1 MPGPRNE
8 GAIARFV
15 RTATKIEPN
24 ELAATLLSFAF
35 VFVLMTAYFILRPV
49 RDALSSDWTDE
60 QLSWLWTS
68 TFFFSLLA
76 VSIYGAVISR
86 VRFRIIVPSVYTF
99 FALTFVGFYVLGST
113 LGDNDYVNRA
123 YYVWLSVF
131 SLYHLSVF
139 WTFMSGLYNREQAKR
154 LFSII
159 AMGASA
165 GAIVG
170 PSIPTFFADTIGTLN
185 LLLIAAMLLLVPIPI
200 IWKLEQLRSSQLGN
214 DDVQADLSSDRQL
227 GSNPFSGFTT
237 FVKSPYLLAIGLFI
251 LLYVVMNT
259 FIYFELR
266 KMMGDFDRELRTQ
279 IWGGIDLAVNSLALL
294 TALFA
299 TGRLATRVGMPATLA
314 LIPLLMVGGWVVVAL
329 SPALAVLVGLQVTRR
344 AGNYAIT
351 RPGREML
358 FTAVDAETR
367 FKAKPVIDIVV
378 YRGGDVITAWAY
390 TALTAT
396 LGLGL
401 AGVAAVSA
409 VIAAIWAGAG
419 VFLGRAYD
427 RGGRAT
433 VGQGPREE

>member
-1 MPGPRNE
+1 MNNNRQDNALQR
-8 GAIARFV
+8 AIRA
-15 RTATKIEPN
+15 ATKVEPN
-24 ELAATLLSFAF
+24 ELKATVLSFLF
-35 VFVLMTAYFILRPV
+35 VFVLMAAYFILRPV
-49 RDALSSDWTDE
+49 RDSLSSDWTDE

-68 TFFFSLLA
+68 TFFFSVIA

-86 VRFRIIVPSVYTF
+86 IRLRIIVPSVYAF
-99 FALTFVGFYVLGST
+99 FSLTFVGFYVAGST
-113 LGDNDYVNRA
+113 LGENDIVNRC

-139 WTFMSGLYNREQAKR
+139 WTFMSGLYNKEQAKR

-170 PSIPTFFADTIGTLN
+170 PAIPTFFADNIGNLN
-185 LLLIAAMLLLVPIPI
+185 LLLIAAVLLMVPIPI
-200 IWKLEQLRSSQLGN
+200 IMKLESLRISDLGN
-214 DDVQADLSSDRQL
+214 EDVQADLAGDKKLS
-227 GSNPFSGFTT
+227 GNPFSGFKT
-237 FVKSPYLLAIGLFI
+237 FVSNPYLLAIGLFI
-251 LLYVVMNT
+251 LLYVLMNT

-266 KMMGDFDRELRTQ
+266 KMMGDFDREVRTQ
-279 IWGGIDLAVNSLALL
+279 MWGGIDLAVNSLALL

-299 TGRLATRVGMPATLA
+299 TGRLATRFGMPITLA
-314 LIPLLMVGGWVVVAL
+314 LIPALMVGGWVVVAL
-329 SPALAVLVGLQVTRR
+329 SPVLAVLIGLQVTRR

-378 YRGGDVITAWAY
+378 YRGGDVVTAWLY
-390 TALTAT
+390 TALTTT

-401 AGVAAVSA
+401 AGIALVAAA
-409 VIAAIWAGAG
+409 FAAAWAGAG
-419 VFLGRAYD
+419 VYLGRKYD
-427 RGGRAT
+427 RGGK
-433 VGQGPREE
+433 

>member
-1 MPGPRNE
+1 MNNNRQDNALQR
-8 GAIARFV
+8 AIRA
-15 RTATKIEPN
+15 ATKVEPN
-24 ELAATLLSFAF
+24 ELKATVLSFLF
-35 VFVLMTAYFILRPV
+35 VFVLMAAYFILRPV
-49 RDALSSDWTDE
+49 RDSLSSDWTDE

-68 TFFFSLLA
+68 TFFFSVIA

-86 VRFRIIVPSVYTF
+86 IRLRIIVPSVYAF
-99 FALTFVGFYVLGST
+99 FSLTFVGFYVAGST
-113 LGDNDYVNRA
+113 LGENDIVNRC

-139 WTFMSGLYNREQAKR
+139 WTFMSGLYNKEQAKR

-170 PSIPTFFADTIGTLN
+170 PAIPTFFADNIGNLN
-185 LLLIAAMLLLVPIPI
+185 LLLIAAVLLMVPIPI
-200 IWKLEQLRSSQLGN
+200 IMKLESLRISDLGN
-214 DDVQADLSSDRQL
+214 EDVQADLAGDKKLS
-227 GSNPFSGFTT
+227 GNPFSGFKT
-237 FVKSPYLLAIGLFI
+237 FVSNPYLLAIGLFI
-251 LLYVVMNT
+251 LLYVLMNT

-266 KMMGDFDRELRTQ
+266 KMMGDFDREVRTQ
-279 IWGGIDLAVNSLALL
+279 MWGGIDLAVNSLALL

-299 TGRLATRVGMPATLA
+299 TGRLATRFGMPITLA
-314 LIPLLMVGGWVVVAL
+314 LIPALMVGGWVVVAQ
-329 SPALAVLVGLQVTRR
+329 SPVLAVLIGLQVTRR

-378 YRGGDVITAWAY
+378 YRGGDVVTAWLY
-390 TALTAT
+390 TALTTT

-401 AGVAAVSA
+401 AGIALVAAA
-409 VIAAIWAGAG
+409 FAAAWAGAG
-419 VFLGRAYD
+419 VYLGRKYD
-427 RGGRAT
+427 RGGK
-433 VGQGPREE
+433 

>member
-1 MPGPRNE
+1 MNNNRQENALQR
-8 GAIARFV
+8 AIRA
-15 RTATKIEPN
+15 ATKVEPN
-24 ELAATLLSFAF
+24 ELKATVLSFLF
-35 VFVLMTAYFILRPV
+35 VFVLMAAYFILRPV
-49 RDALSSDWTDE
+49 RDSLSSDWTDE

-68 TFFFSLLA
+68 TFFFSVIA
-76 VSIYGAVISR
+76 VSLYGAVISR
-86 VRFRIIVPSVYTF
+86 IRLRIIVPSVYAF
-99 FALTFVGFYVLGST
+99 FSLTFVGFYVAGST
-113 LGDNDYVNRA
+113 LGENDIVNRC

-139 WTFMSGLYNREQAKR
+139 WTFMSGLYNKEQAKR

-170 PSIPTFFADTIGTLN
+170 PAIPTFFADNIGNLN
-185 LLLIAAMLLLVPIPI
+185 LLLIAAVLLMVPIPI
-200 IWKLEQLRSSQLGN
+200 IMKLESLRISDLGN
-214 DDVQADLSSDRQL
+214 EDVQADLAGDKKLS
-227 GSNPFSGFTT
+227 GNPFSGFKT
-237 FVKSPYLLAIGLFI
+237 FVSNPYLLAIGLFI
-251 LLYVVMNT
+251 LLYVLMNT

-266 KMMGDFDRELRTQ
+266 KMMGDFDREVRTQ
-279 IWGGIDLAVNSLALL
+279 MWGGIDLAVNSLALL

-299 TGRLATRVGMPATLA
+299 TGRLATRFGMPITLA
-314 LIPLLMVGGWVVVAL
+314 LIPALMVGGWVVVAL
-329 SPALAVLVGLQVTRR
+329 SPVLAVLIGLQVTRR

-378 YRGGDVITAWAY
+378 YRGGDVVTAWLY

-401 AGVAAVSA
+401 AGVALV
-409 VIAAIWAGAG
+409 AAALAAAWAGAG
-419 VFLGRAYD
+419 VYLGRKYE
-427 RGGRAT
+427 RGGDET
-433 VGQGPREE
+433 PSD

>member
-1 MPGPRNE
+1 MNE
-8 GAIARFV
+8 SRPQSSLQRAIKA
-15 RTATKIEPN
+15 ATKIEPH
-24 ELAATLLSFAF
+24 ELQATVLSFLF
-35 VFVLMTAYFILRPV
+35 VFVLMAAYFILRPV
-49 RDALSSDWTDE
+49 RDSLSSEWTDE

-68 TFFFSLLA
+68 TFFFSLIA
-76 VSIYGAVISR
+76 VSIYGAVISSIRLR
-86 VRFRIIVPSVYTF
+86 VIVPAVYTF
-99 FALTFVGFYVLGST
+99 FAATFVGFYFAGSMLGE
-113 LGDNDYVNRA
+113 NDWVNRA

-139 WTFMSGLYNREQAKR
+139 WTFMSGLYNKEQAKR

-170 PSIPTFFADTIGTLN
+170 PAIPAFFADDFGNLN
-185 LLLIAAMLLLVPIPI
+185 LLLIAAVLLMIPIPI
-200 IWKLEQLRSSQLGN
+200 IMKLEGLRISSLGN
-214 DDVQADLSSDRQL
+214 EDVQADLTKDKKL
-227 GSNPFSGFTT
+227 GGNPFSGFKT
-237 FVKSPYLLAIGLFI
+237 FASNPYLLAIGLFI

-266 KMMGDFDRELRTQ
+266 KMMGDFDREVRTQ
-279 IWGGIDLAVNSLALL
+279 IWASIDLAVNSLALL

-299 TGRLATRVGMPATLA
+299 TGRLATRFGMPTTLA
-314 LIPLLMVGGWVVVAL
+314 LIPALMVGGWVVVAL
-329 SPALAVLVGLQVTRR
+329 SPVLAVLIGLQVTRR

-378 YRGGDVITAWAY
+378 YRGGDVLTAWLY

-401 AGVAAVSA
+401 AGIAGVAAVFAA
-409 VIAAIWAGAG
+409 VWAGAG
-419 VFLGRAYD
+419 IFLGRKYD
-427 RGGRAT
+427 RGGDET
-433 VGQGPREE
+433 TNDK

>member
-1 MPGPRNE
+1 MNDNRQE
-8 GAIARFV
+8 TALQRAIRA
-15 RTATKIEPN
+15 ATKVEPN
-24 ELAATLLSFAF
+24 ELKATVLSFLF
-35 VFVLMTAYFILRPV
+35 VFVLMAAYFILRPV
-49 RDALSSDWTDE
+49 RDSLSSDWTDE

-68 TFFFSLLA
+68 TFFFSVIA

-86 VRFRIIVPSVYTF
+86 IRLRIIVPSVYAF
-99 FALTFVGFYVLGST
+99 FSLTFVGFYVAGST
-113 LGDNDYVNRA
+113 LGENDIVNRC

-139 WTFMSGLYNREQAKR
+139 WTFMSGLYNKEQAKR

-170 PSIPTFFADTIGTLN
+170 PAIPTFFADNIGNLN
-185 LLLIAAMLLLVPIPI
+185 LLLIAAVLLMVPIPI
-200 IWKLEQLRSSQLGN
+200 IMKLESLRISDLGN
-214 DDVQADLSSDRQL
+214 EDVQADLAGDKKLS
-227 GSNPFSGFTT
+227 GNPFSGFKT
-237 FVKSPYLLAIGLFI
+237 FVSNPYLLAIGLFI
-251 LLYVVMNT
+251 LLYVLMNT

-266 KMMGDFDRELRTQ
+266 KMMGDFDREVRTQ
-279 IWGGIDLAVNSLALL
+279 MWGGIDLAVNSLALL

-299 TGRLATRVGMPATLA
+299 TGRLATRFGMPITLA
-314 LIPLLMVGGWVVVAL
+314 LIPALMVGGWVVVAL
-329 SPALAVLVGLQVTRR
+329 SPVLAVLIGLQVTRR

-378 YRGGDVITAWAY
+378 YRGGDVVTAWLY

-401 AGVAAVSA
+401 AGVALVAA
-409 VIAAIWAGAG
+409 AFAAIWAGAG
-419 VFLGRAYD
+419 VYLGRKLRSRRKVD
-427 RGGRAT
+427 
-433 VGQGPREE
+433 

>member
-1 MPGPRNE
+1 MNNNRQDNALQR
-8 GAIARFV
+8 AIRA
-15 RTATKIEPN
+15 ATKVEPH
-24 ELAATLLSFAF
+24 ELKATVLSFLF
-35 VFVLMTAYFILRPV
+35 VFVLMAAYFILRPV
-49 RDALSSDWTDE
+49 RDSLSSDWTDE

-68 TFFFSLLA
+68 TFFFSVIA

-86 VRFRIIVPSVYTF
+86 IRLRIIVPSVYAF
-99 FALTFVGFYVLGST
+99 FSLTFVGFYVAGST
-113 LGDNDYVNRA
+113 LGENDIVNRC

-139 WTFMSGLYNREQAKR
+139 WTFMSGLYNKEQAKR

-170 PSIPTFFADTIGTLN
+170 PAIPTFFADNIGNLN
-185 LLLIAAMLLLVPIPI
+185 LLLIAAVLLMVPIPI
-200 IWKLEQLRSSQLGN
+200 IMKLESLRISDLGN
-214 DDVQADLSSDRQL
+214 EDAQADLAGDKKLS
-227 GSNPFSGFTT
+227 GNPFSGFKT
-237 FVKSPYLLAIGLFI
+237 FVSNPYLLAIGLFI
-251 LLYVVMNT
+251 LLYVLMNT

-266 KMMGDFDRELRTQ
+266 KMMGDFDREVRTQ
-279 IWGGIDLAVNSLALL
+279 MWGGIDLAINSLALL

-299 TGRLATRVGMPATLA
+299 TGRLATRFGMPITLA
-314 LIPLLMVGGWVVVAL
+314 LIPALMVGGWVVVAL
-329 SPALAVLVGLQVTRR
+329 SPVLAVLIGLQVTRR

-378 YRGGDVITAWAY
+378 YRGGDVVTAWLY

-401 AGVAAVSA
+401 AGVALV
-409 VIAAIWAGAG
+409 AAAFAAAWAGAG
-419 VFLGRAYD
+419 IYLGRKYD
-427 RGGRAT
+427 RGGK
-433 VGQGPREE
+433 

>member
-1 MPGPRNE
+1 MNNNRQDNALQR
-8 GAIARFV
+8 AIRA
-15 RTATKIEPN
+15 ATKVEPH
-24 ELAATLLSFAF
+24 ELKATVLSFLF
-35 VFVLMTAYFILRPV
+35 VFVLMAAYFILRPV
-49 RDALSSDWTDE
+49 RDSLSSDWTDE

-68 TFFFSLLA
+68 TFFFSVIA

-86 VRFRIIVPSVYTF
+86 IRLRIIVPSVYAF
-99 FALTFVGFYVLGST
+99 FSLTFVGFYVAGST
-113 LGDNDYVNRA
+113 LGENDIVNRC

-139 WTFMSGLYNREQAKR
+139 WTFMSGLYNKEQAKR

-170 PSIPTFFADTIGTLN
+170 PAIPTFFADNIGNLN
-185 LLLIAAMLLLVPIPI
+185 LLLIAAVLLMVPIPI
-200 IWKLEQLRSSQLGN
+200 IMKLESLRISDLGN
-214 DDVQADLSSDRQL
+214 EDVQADLAGDKKLS
-227 GSNPFSGFTT
+227 GNPFSGFKT
-237 FVKSPYLLAIGLFI
+237 FVSNPYLLAIGLFI
-251 LLYVVMNT
+251 LLYVLMNT

-266 KMMGDFDRELRTQ
+266 KMMGDFDREVRTQ
-279 IWGGIDLAVNSLALL
+279 MWGGIDLAVNSLALL

-299 TGRLATRVGMPATLA
+299 TGRLATRFGMPITLA
-314 LIPLLMVGGWVVVAL
+314 LIPALMVGGWVVVAL
-329 SPALAVLVGLQVTRR
+329 SPVLAVLIGLQVTRR
-344 AGNYAIT
+344 AGNYAVT

-378 YRGGDVITAWAY
+378 YRGGDVVTAWLY

-401 AGVAAVSA
+401 AGVALVAA
-409 VIAAIWAGAG
+409 AFAAIWAGAG
-419 VFLGRAYD
+419 VYLGRKYD
-427 RGGRAT
+427 RGG
-433 VGQGPREE
+433 E

>member
-1 MPGPRNE
+1 MSEARGDNALQR
-8 GAIARFV
+8 AI
-15 RTATKIEPN
+15 RTATKVEPH
-24 ELAATLLSFAF
+24 ELQATLLSFVF
-35 VFVLMTAYFILRPV
+35 VFVLMSAYFILRPV
-49 RDALSSDWTDE
+49 RDALSSDWSDE

-68 TFFFSLLA
+68 TFFFSLIA

-86 VRFRIIVPSVYTF
+86 VRFRVIVPSVYAF
-99 FALTFVGFYVLGST
+99 FAATFVGFYIAGSMLGE
-113 LGDNDYVNRA
+113 NDYVNRA
-123 YYVWLSVF
+123 FYVWLSVF

-139 WTFMSGLYNREQAKR
+139 WTFMSGLYNKEQAKR

-170 PSIPTFFADTIGTLN
+170 PAIPAFFADDFGTLN
-185 LLLIAAMLLLVPIPI
+185 LLLIAAVLLTFPIPI
-200 IWKLEQLRSSQLGN
+200 ILKLEGLRISALGN
-214 DDVQADLSSDRQL
+214 EDVQADLSSDQKL
-227 GSNPFSGFTT
+227 GKNPFSGFKT
-237 FVKSPYLLAIGLFI
+237 FISNPYLLAIGLFI

-266 KMMGDFDRELRTQ
+266 KMMGDFDREMRTQ

-299 TGRLATRVGMPATLA
+299 TGRLATRFGMPTTLA
-314 LIPLLMVGGWVVVAL
+314 LIPALMVAGWVVVAL
-329 SPALAVLVGLQVTRR
+329 SPVLAVLIGLQVARR

-358 FTAVDAETR
+358 FTAVDTETR

-378 YRGGDVITAWAY
+378 YRGGDVITAWLY

-401 AGVAAVSA
+401 AGVAAIAA
-409 VIAAIWAGAG
+409 VIAALWAGAG
-419 VFLGRAYD
+419 IFLGRKYD
-427 RGGRAT
+427 RGGNDST
-433 VGQGPREE
+433 DS

>member
-1 MPGPRNE
+1 MNNNRQENPLQR
-8 GAIARFV
+8 AIRA
-15 RTATKIEPN
+15 ATKVEPN
-24 ELAATLLSFAF
+24 ELKATVLSFLF
-35 VFVLMTAYFILRPV
+35 VFVLMAAYFILRPV
-49 RDALSSDWTDE
+49 RDSLSSDWTDE

-68 TFFFSLLA
+68 TFFFSVIA

-86 VRFRIIVPSVYTF
+86 IRLRVIVPSVYAF
-99 FALTFVGFYVLGST
+99 FSLTFVGFYIAGST
-113 LGDNDYVNRA
+113 LGENDIVNRC

-139 WTFMSGLYNREQAKR
+139 WTFMSGLYNKEQAKR

-170 PSIPTFFADTIGTLN
+170 PAIPTFFADNIGNLN
-185 LLLIAAMLLLVPIPI
+185 LLLIAAVLLMVPIPI
-200 IWKLEQLRSSQLGN
+200 IMKLESLRISDLGN
-214 DDVQADLSSDRQL
+214 EDVQADLAGDKKLS
-227 GSNPFSGFTT
+227 GNPFSGFKT
-237 FVKSPYLLAIGLFI
+237 FVSNPYLLAIGLFI
-251 LLYVVMNT
+251 LLYVLMNT

-266 KMMGDFDRELRTQ
+266 KMMGDFDREVRTQ
-279 IWGGIDLAVNSLALL
+279 MWGGIDLAVNSLALL

-299 TGRLATRVGMPATLA
+299 TGRLATRFGMPITLA
-314 LIPLLMVGGWVVVAL
+314 LIPALMVGGWVVVAL
-329 SPALAVLVGLQVTRR
+329 SPVLAVLIGLQVTRR

-378 YRGGDVITAWAY
+378 YRGGDVVTAWLY

-401 AGVAAVSA
+401 AGVALV
-409 VIAAIWAGAG
+409 AAALAAAWAGAG
-419 VFLGRAYD
+419 VYLGRKYE
-427 RGGRAT
+427 RGGDET
-433 VGQGPREE
+433 PSD